1 MKHMVCMLGL
11 LVLLSGCLNNH
22 SYDQFKGA
30 ASEVKALK
38 ASDKDQDQRIQNL
51 ENVVKDLQSGL
62 KSEIRDQGV
71 KVESASSEGVLVT
84 LPQTVLFSSG
94 STDID
99 AEGRKIL
106 SHLAQVALKVGNSPI
121 RIVGHSDAL
130 PVGEVLKTRFADN
143 WELSAARA
151 AAVARVLVWGNGV
164 AQDRILVEGRGAAN
178 PVADNA
184 SEEGREQNRRIEI
197 FIVG

>member
-1 MKHMVCMLGL
+1 MKRMVCMLGL
-11 LVLLSGCLNNH
+11 LVLLPGCLANQGW
-22 SYDQFKGA
+22 DKFKGA
-30 ASEVKALK
+30 ANDVKALK
-38 ASDKDQDQRIQNL
+38 ASDQEQNQRIQNL

-71 KVESASSEGVLVT
+71 KVESASSKGVLVT

-99 AEGRKIL
+99 ADGRKIL
-106 SHLAQVALKVGNSPI
+106 SNLAQVALKVGNSPI

-130 PVGEVLKTRFADN
+130 PVGEVLKSRFADN

-151 AAVARVLVWGNGV
+151 AAVARVLVWGNDV
-164 AQDRILVEGRGAAN
+164 AQERILVEGHGAAN